1 MYCPNCKKEL
11 SGKFCPECG
20 TPLVEKPI
28 QKGNPFVNLGD
39 ANAINGNLN
48 VTNIVAERNKS
59 KEELVLENENKFR
72 QQCRVYLTDGR
83 ISGEERSALDKLGAD
98 LGIKPARQQQIL
110 KDEIETSKTK
120 KSTLDGS
127 SSIILE
133 HFIHRMETY
142 DVEGMLNLYYRMQNI
157 VNGIDDEQA
166 KFYYYLLTSIIRPT
180 ESIRLYEKHKDDNY
194 WLTFW
199 AVLAYKMKGKIEQMD
214 AAKNYLSNWSEYDEE
229 NALVLDM
236 ATSVLDS
243 DWDAA
248 EAFYEAL
255 EEKYSSELKIFV
267 SALVSLIHANPD
279 FEKIQFEQNQL
290 IYIDGFFYKPVCRLP
305 FGILKPDGTLDKNT
319 YVLSI
324 TKYESEFAAMMLLRA
339 TLGCGSTRSR
349 EMMSNLPC
357 RILRSGQ
364 VEDVINLLKTAKEYG
379 VSMSVDA
386 ISCDGKKISDNEIF
400 KHLNFK

>member
-1 MYCPNCKKEL
+1 
-11 SGKFCPECG
+11 
-20 TPLVEKPI
+20 
-28 QKGNPFVNLGD
+28 
-39 ANAINGNLN
+39 
-48 VTNIVAERNKS
+48 
-59 KEELVLENENKFR
+59 
-72 QQCRVYLTDGR
+72 
-83 ISGEERSALDKLGAD
+83 
-98 LGIKPARQQQIL
+98 
-110 KDEIETSKTK
+110 
-120 KSTLDGS
+120 
-127 SSIILE
+127 
-133 HFIHRMETY
+133 
-142 DVEGMLNLYYRMQNI
+142 MQNI
-157 VNGIDDEQA
+157 VNGIDEERA

-180 ESIRLYEKHKDDNY
+180 ESIQLYESHKDDNY

-199 AVLAYKMKGKIEQMD
+199 TVLAYKIKGKIEQMD

-236 ATSVLDS
+236 ATAALDS

-279 FEKIQFEQNQL
+279 FEKIQFGQNQL
-290 IYIDGFFYKPVCRLP
+290 IYIDGFFYKWVCRPP
-305 FGILKPDGTLDKNT
+305 FGVLKPDGTLDKNT
-319 YVLSI
+319 YALSI

-339 TLGCGSTRSR
+339 TLGWGSTCSR

-364 VEDVINLLKTAKEYG
+364 VEDVIKLLEKAKEYG
-379 VSMSVDA
+379 VSVSVEG
-386 ISCDGKKISDNEIF
+386 IGCDGQKMSDNEIF

>member
-11 SGKFCPECG
+11 NGKFCPECG
-20 TPLVEKPI
+20 TPLIEKPI
-28 QKGNPFVNLGD
+28 QKGRSSFNLGD

-48 VTNIVAERNKS
+48 VTNIVSERNKS
-59 KEELVLENENKFR
+59 KEEIVLENENKYR

-83 ISGEERSALDKLGAD
+83 ISGEECSALDKMGAD
-98 LGIKPARQQQIL
+98 LGINPARQQQIL

-142 DVEGMLNLYYRMQNI
+142 DVRGMLNLYYRMQNI
-157 VNGIDDEQA
+157 VNGIDEERA

-180 ESIRLYEKHKDDNY
+180 ESIQLYESHKDDNY

-199 AVLAYKMKGKIEQMD
+199 TVLAYKIKGKIEQMD

-236 ATSVLDS
+236 ATAALDS

-279 FEKIQFEQNQL
+279 FEKIQFGQNQL
-290 IYIDGFFYKPVCRLP
+290 IYIDGFFYKWVCRPP
-305 FGILKPDGTLDKNT
+305 FGVLKPDGTLDKNT
-319 YVLSI
+319 YALSI

-339 TLGCGSTRSR
+339 TLGWGSTCSR

-364 VEDVINLLKTAKEYG
+364 VEDVIKLLEKAKEYG
-379 VSMSVDA
+379 VSVSVEG
-386 ISCDGKKISDNEIF
+386 IGCDGQKMSDNEIF